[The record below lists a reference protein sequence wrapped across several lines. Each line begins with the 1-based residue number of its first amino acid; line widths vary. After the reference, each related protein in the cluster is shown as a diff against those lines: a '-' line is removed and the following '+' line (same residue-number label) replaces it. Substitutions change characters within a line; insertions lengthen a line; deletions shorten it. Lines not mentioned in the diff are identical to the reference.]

1 MGVASVVPPVL
12 LSEIAT
18 AETRGTI
25 TTLHQAP
32 ILYIHLFSFN
42 RSILGGV
49 DVGDFHCICVGLRH
63 GDLCQPWLAIRA
75 GKQRTNIYMWVIRK
89 RKLLINML
97 FLLRR
102 MSLSLQFY
110 QSPLIFDLILVA
122 SFIIYDV
129 VLFIILYFLFF

>member
-1 MGVASVVPPVL
+1 VGVASVVPPVL

-75 GKQRTNIYMWVIRK
+75 GKQRTNIYMGHTKEEVVDKYVISAPK
-89 RKLLINML
+89 NE
-97 FLLRR
+97 
-102 MSLSLQFY
+102 
-110 QSPLIFDLILVA
+110 
-122 SFIIYDV
+122 FIPS
-129 VLFIILYFLFF
+129 VLPISSNI